1 MRCTKSR
8 RTQRRARAPSSL
20 LATTGPFNLCL
31 IAPDRV
37 LILHNTRSLVTTL
50 GAAEKWEKSHLESEI
65 VAPLVEGAKVFYV
78 EGYFLTHGV
87 ESIAYLSQKA
97 SAASKV
103 CPRDHR
109 CPTAR

>member
-1 MRCTKSR
+1 M
-8 RTQRRARAPSSL
+8 
-20 LATTGPFNLCL
+20 
-31 IAPDRV
+31 
-37 LILHNTRSLVTTL
+37 TTL
-50 GAAEKWEKSHLESEI
+50 RCAEKFEKSHLHSEV

-103 CPRDHR
+103 GRDWVFEL
-109 CPTAR
+109 P